1 MLIGA
6 DPDQLD
12 ALASQ
17 MDSDAQTLDQIRG
30 RVGGVLEQLLW
41 QGADAHDFFEIW
53 AQRFSGMVGNA
64 AAGLQ
69 DAARCLRAEAV
80 QQREASG
87 EGGGF
92 NILDPISF
100 GISAG
105 AEGLH
110 ALKLANVSVVADEL
124 KDLGLTDKG
133 FEVLDSLESV
143 ALPLE
148 VVGLAVNFTNLAVDW
163 SADPGSAETLKAG
176 VDTGLSLGSVGV
188 GVAEVALVAA
198 GVEVAPVIVGAGIA
212 FGVAE
217 LTNDVASY
225 FDPQLDEQVLHGAEA
240 GARVVASGVRDA
252 FSLLRHNP
260 LNWVPAL

>member
-12 ALASQ
+12 ALANQ

-41 QGADAHDFFEIW
+41 QGADAHEFFETW

-64 AAGLQ
+64 AVGLQ
-69 DAARCLRAEAV
+69 EAARCLHAEAV

-87 EGGGF
+87 DGAGS
-92 NILDPISF
+92 NILDPIAF

-105 AEGLH
+105 TEALH
-110 ALKLANVSVVADEL
+110 ALKLANVEVVAKEL

-133 FEVLDSLESV
+133 FETLDLLESV
-143 ALPLE
+143 AGPLE
-148 VVGLAVNFTNLAVDW
+148 VAGLAVNFASFMTEW
-163 SADPGSAETLKAG
+163 SANPDSAETLKAG

-188 GVAEVALVAA
+188 LATEAALAVA
-198 GVEVAPVIVGAGIA
+198 GVEAAPVLVGAGIA

-217 LTNDVASY
+217 LGNDVVSS
-225 FDPQLDEQVLHGAEA
+225 FDPKFDEQVLHVAEA
-240 GARVVASGVRDA
+240 SASVVASGVRDA
-252 FSLLRHNP
+252 FSLIRRNP